1 MPGNSA
7 TTFSWKVMFTGLIE
21 SLGHVAGV
29 EPASSGFRL
38 RISTAI
44 AGDLTLGESVSVN
57 GVCLTVVGNSA
68 GAMHADV
75 APETAR
81 VTTLGSLVAGSTVN
95 LERSMRA
102 DARIG
107 GHFVQGH
114 VDTTGSL
121 AAIVP
126 EGDSYRLTVT
136 FPAAFGSLIVSK
148 GSIAV
153 DGISLTVASVASDRF
168 DIQVIPFTWSHTNLS
183 QLKSGNA
190 VNLEFDILGKY
201 VARALEVRR

>member
-1 MPGNSA
+1 
-7 TTFSWKVMFTGLIE
+7 MFTGLIE
-21 SLGHVAGV
+21 NLGHVAEV
-29 EPASSGFRL
+29 KPASSGFRV
-38 RISTAI
+38 RVSTPLAREL
-44 AGDLTLGESVSVN
+44 ALGESVSVN
-57 GVCLTVVGNSA
+57 GVCLTVVEIDPDA
-68 GAMHADV
+68 LHADV

-81 VTTLGSLVAGSTVN
+81 VTTLGSLMPGSIVN

-114 VDTTGSL
+114 VDATGSI
-121 AAIVP
+121 AEVRP
-126 EGDSYRLTVT
+126 EGESYRLTVA
-136 FPAAFGSLIVSK
+136 FPAPFASLIVSK

-153 DGISLTVASVASDRF
+153 DGISLTVASVGHDRF
-168 DIQVIPFTWSHTNLS
+168 DVQVIPFTWTHTNLS
-183 QLKSGNA
+183 QLKNSAA

>member
-1 MPGNSA
+1 
-7 TTFSWKVMFTGLIE
+7 MFTGLIE
-21 SLGHVAGV
+21 GLGQIAEVKPSTA
-29 EPASSGFRL
+29 GFRM
-38 RISTAI
+38 RITTAL
-44 AGDLTLGESVSVN
+44 AGELALGDSVAIN
-57 GVCLTVVGNSA
+57 GVCLTVVAAEA
-68 GAMHADV
+68 GAMEADV

-81 VTTLGSLVAGSTVN
+81 VTTLGAVRPGATVN

-114 VDTTGSL
+114 VDATGSIEGIS
-121 AAIVP
+121 A

-136 FPAAFGSLIVSK
+136 YPPALASLIVRK

-153 DGISLTVASVASDRF
+153 EGISLTVASVDADRF
-168 DIQVIPFTWSHTNLS
+168 DVQVIPFTWTHTNLS
-183 QLKSGNA
+183 QVKRGDL

>member
-1 MPGNSA
+1 
-7 TTFSWKVMFTGLIE
+7 MFTGLIE
-21 SLGHVAGV
+21 SLGHVADV
-29 EPASSGFRL
+29 EPTSSGFRL
-38 RISTAI
+38 GIITAI

-57 GVCLTVVGNSA
+57 GVCLTVVGNAA

-114 VDTTGSL
+114 VDATGSI

-126 EGDSYRLTVT
+126 EGDSYRLTVA

-201 VARALEVRR
+201 VARALDVRR

>member
-1 MPGNSA
+1 
-7 TTFSWKVMFTGLIE
+7 MFTGLIE
-21 SLGHVAGV
+21 SLGHVADV
-29 EPASSGFRL
+29 KPTSSGFRV
-38 RISTAI
+38 RISTSL
-44 AGDLTLGESVSVN
+44 AGELALGESVAVN
-57 GVCLTVVGNSA
+57 GVCLTVVGTE
-68 GAMHADV
+68 GDAMDADV

-102 DARIG
+102 DGRIG

-114 VDTTGSL
+114 VDATGSI
-121 AAIVP
+121 AEVRP
-126 EGDSYRLTVT
+126 EGESYRLTVA
-136 FPAAFGSLIVSK
+136 FPAPFGSLIVSK

-153 DGISLTVASVASDRF
+153 DGISLTVASVGHDRF
-168 DIQVIPFTWSHTNLS
+168 DVQVIPFTWTHTNLS
-183 QLKSGNA
+183 QLKNSAA